1 MRKLIFLT
9 SLSTFLFIG
18 CATTQLETNSKLTRT
33 IVIDHSKIV
42 NKTIYVQVTN
52 TASSGGERM
61 NLNQSIINSLQSKGY
76 TVVNSS
82 NEATYSIFVNVLFA
96 NNLKEA
102 RALQAAIASGVFG
115 GVGALASGSN
125 GSNSLLIGATAAL
138 AGGLVVKALEDETFR
153 TVIDITVKDNQINSE
168 EKSRVYCEAVK
179 MNLNLDEAIPILE
192 KESTKSIV
200 NIF

>member
-1 MRKLIFLT
+1 MKKLLFLT

-18 CATTQLETNSKLTRT
+18 CATTQLETSSKLTRT

-138 AGGLVVKALEDETFR
+138 AGGLVGKALEDETFR
-153 TVIDITVKDNQINSE
+153 AVIDITVKDNQINSE

>member
-18 CATTQLETNSKLTRT
+18 CATTQLQTNSKLTRT

-52 TASSGGERM
+52 TASSGGERI

-82 NEATYSIFVNVLFA
+82 NEATYSIFVNV
-96 NNLKEA
+96 
-102 RALQAAIASGVFG
+102 
-115 GVGALASGSN
+115 
-125 GSNSLLIGATAAL
+125 T
-138 AGGLVVKALEDETFR
+138 
-153 TVIDITVKDNQINSE
+153 
-168 EKSRVYCEAVK
+168 
-179 MNLNLDEAIPILE
+179 
-192 KESTKSIV
+192 
-200 NIF
+200 

>member
-42 NKTIYVQVTN
+42 NKTIYVQVTD